1 MDSLGS
7 VLHSSAQ
14 LILGSIALIL
24 AFLGLVHQG
33 TTNDQATTNDQGT
46 ANEQATTNDRQDTTN
61 DRQGTANEQATTND
75 QADLGAVGVELNGS
89 EREGGRS
96 SYGCYYFS
104 RVLVNESC
112 CFGELLPIPTSQFL

>member
-1 MDSLGS
+1 LDSLGS

-96 SYGCYYFS
+96 Y
-104 RVLVNESC
+104 
-112 CFGELLPIPTSQFL
+112 